1 MRDESFWDRLWFWIT
16 APFYML
22 IWAYCVLTIDDDYPY
37 PYLDEIDMGGISE
50 EEEEEARC
58 H

>member
-37 PYLDEIDMGGISE
+37 LDEIDMGERVGE
-50 EEEEEARC
+50 EEEVI
-58 H
+58 

>member
-22 IWAYCVLTIDDDYPY
+22 IWIYLCLTIKDH
-37 PYLDEIDMGGISE
+37 PYLDEMYLMGREGE
-50 EEEEEARC
+50 EEEEVI
-58 H
+58 